1 MQKIGDST
9 STANEAGEFTE
20 GNPAGGVPAT
30 QIKAAWLNSIQREL
44 INLLKR
50 AGFSEDKSNDSQVAD
65 AVEHIAGMAADFE
78 TIRNKPTT
86 LEGYGITDA
95 YTKPE
100 VNLALGKKADNA
112 TTLGGY
118 GIADA
123 YTKTQVDSAL
133 SQKASTATTL
143 NGYGITDAFT
153 KAEVNE
159 ALSGKAAKATTL
171 GGYGITDAYTKAQ
184 VDSALGQKAPT
195 ASPAFTG
202 LPTAATAAKGTNT
215 NQLAT
220 TEFVQNETANRLIV
234 GAVSRQ
240 QPVLASPV
248 NGSDYSAGATLIREA
263 GEIGVSNPVEVRDD
277 YAPAI
282 GFSWQGKA
290 SGKLSMDYT
299 GAIKWNGS
307 PLLSSAALMAYGIG
321 GQAISTETD
330 LGKYKTGGKFITPAT
345 GLVGLPLGW
354 AQGRHV
360 IDVSGG
366 DAYCEQTLNGV
377 GANSGRKAWRVWDGS
392 AWSGWFDAF
401 SYQMEAT
408 LVDMVNKT
416 SYNTYISP
424 RRFADVAFG
433 MNQTP
438 QDVTASRTWAVNY
451 TNTTNKTIFVSVHVR
466 DPSGGNL
473 SASLYIGGTL
483 WAKAFMTGGS
493 ETTLEGP
500 VAPGGS
506 YALFREDTND
516 LIMKWTEFR

>member
-1 MQKIGDST
+1 MDFPKSMPGGGLVDGRFVDENPTTGQPGSLISAVW
-9 STANEAGEFTE
+9 ANALMDELLGVIRSAGLTPNEDDKTQLLQALQ
-20 GNPAGGVPAT
+20 GLAASDVKRAVRAAATGPIALSGVQTIDGVALPAGARVLVPKQADPVQNGIYVVATNAWVRASDADEGAENPPGHLVVVQAGTVGAGTIWQLTNQTYPTVGTTPLNYGLVIGRTGV
-30 QIKAAWLNSIQREL
+30 AAGSYRQVTVDVQGRVT
-44 INLLKR
+44 
-50 AGFSEDKSNDSQVAD
+50 AGAN
-65 AVEHIAGMAADFE
+65 
-78 TIRNKPTT
+78 PTT
-86 LEGYGITDA
+86 LAGYGITDA
-95 YTKPE
+95 L
-100 VNLALGKKADNA
+100 V
-112 TTLGGY
+112 
-118 GIADA
+118 
-123 YTKTQVDSAL
+123 
-133 SQKASTATTL
+133 
-143 NGYGITDAFT
+143 
-153 KAEVNE
+153 
-159 ALSGKAAKATTL
+159 
-171 GGYGITDAYTKAQ
+171 
-184 VDSALGQKAPT
+184 
-195 ASPAFTG
+195 
-202 LPTAATAAKGTNT
+202 
-215 NQLAT
+215 
-220 TEFVQNETANRLIV
+220 V
-234 GAVSRQ
+234 GRVSRQ
-240 QPVLASPV
+240 QPLLASPV
-248 NGSDYSAGATLIREA
+248 NGSDYSAGAAVIREA
-263 GEIGVSNPVEVRDD
+263 GEVGASNPAEVRDE

-290 SGKLSMDYT
+290 SGKLGMDYA
-299 GAIKWNGS
+299 GVLKWNGA
-307 PLLSSAALMAYGIG
+307 PLLSLASLTAYGIG

-433 MNQTP
+433 MNQAP
-438 QDVTASRTWAVNY
+438 QDVTASRAWAVNY